1 MELPIYF
8 RFTAPELLFA
18 AELTDAFL
26 TLQFTGIWVI
36 SCFMAFAALTLIL
49 VWFSSYL
56 SIYLSICLSIYLST
70 YLSFFIMSFFLQGL
84 LGSLGPRSA
93 DMHVS
98 MHVFFRLVHR
108 SLLDHYIYI
117 LSLPWIA

>member
-1 MELPIYF
+1 MELPIHF

-56 SIYLSICLSIYLST
+56 SIYLSVYLSIYLPIFLSSLC
-70 YLSFFIMSFFLQGL
+70 LSFFK
-84 LGSLGPRSA
+84 A
-93 DMHVS
+93 C
-98 MHVFFRLVHR
+98 
-108 SLLDHYIYI
+108 
-117 LSLPWIA
+117 